1 MMLEITKFYLNTPMV
16 RYKYVR
22 NKIED
27 ILEEIIVE
35 YKLHDKYQ
43 VTAMFMSRSRKGCMV
58 CHRQEYSCRNY

>member
-43 VTAMFMSRSRKGCMV
+43 VTAMFMLRSRNGCMV
-58 CHRQEYSCRNY
+58 CNRREY